1 MLPYAKSILL
11 VFALVING
19 VAKATDTFAITIYR
33 EYSSSECTSGYLA
46 VNGQIICYCLE
57 RPWQNNQPL
66 VSAIPAGVYSAHVRY
81 DHADAWR
88 IELDNV
94 PHREHVEIHVGNW
107 AFNSEGCILVG
118 ASLKADDLCVVLDS
132 KAAYSK
138 LRNLFYG
145 TDTPDSTPDQD
156 ISVEVKEATQ

>member
-1 MLPYAKSILL
+1 MSPYVKPIFLIF
-11 VFALVING
+11 VLVITG
-19 VAKATDTFAITIYR
+19 VVKGADTFAITIYR

-46 VNGQIICYCLE
+46 VDGQVICYCLE

-66 VSAIPAGVYSAHVRY
+66 VSAIPAGVYPAHVRY

-107 AFNSEGCILVG
+107 VFNSEGCILVG

-145 TDTPDSTPDQD
+145 ADTPNSMPDKD
-156 ISVEVKEATQ
+156 ISVDVEDATH